1 MFPEQRTYS
10 EWKNSTFATTGVTFA
25 DGRFGG
31 NLTGPMRSCQDCH
44 MPDQVGGGCVFWDSG
59 DPWFTRQNMPQHSF
73 AGSNTWVIDAIA
85 FQAGMDAESIG
96 LTPERVQASKARNI
110 QMLRDASDMELT
122 QVGGQL
128 RVRVI
133 NQSGHKLPSGY
144 PEGRRMWVNV
154 RFLDAAGGTVAE
166 RGAYNPAT
174 ATLTADTKVY
184 EAKHGIDASVAAATG
199 LPAGVNFHLV
209 LANTKFKD
217 NRIPPRGFTNA
228 AFAADGC
235 PPVNYSYA
243 DGQHWDDTLF
253 AVPAGAVQAVAT
265 LYYQTT
271 SREYIEFLRDANKT
285 DSTGQTAYDL
295 WAMFGKSAPV
305 DMDSATLALQPAN
318 PYDLNGDGV
327 VNGADLGLLLGSW
340 GQPGP
345 SDFDGDGTTGGS
357 DLGLLLGAWG

>member
-1 MFPEQRTYS
+1 
-10 EWKNSTFATTGVTFA
+10 
-25 DGRFGG
+25 
-31 NLTGPMRSCQDCH
+31 
-44 MPDQVGGGCVFWDSG
+44 
-59 DPWFTRQNMPQHSF
+59 
-73 AGSNTWVIDAIA
+73 
-85 FQAGMDAESIG
+85 
-96 LTPERVQASKARNI
+96 
-110 QMLRDASDMELT
+110 
-122 QVGGQL
+122 
-128 RVRVI
+128 
-133 NQSGHKLPSGY
+133 
-144 PEGRRMWVNV
+144 
-154 RFLDAAGGTVAE
+154 
-166 RGAYNPAT
+166 
-174 ATLTADTKVY
+174 
-184 EAKHGIDASVAAATG
+184 
-199 LPAGVNFHLV
+199 VNFHLA

-305 DMDSATLALQPAN
+305 DMDSATLALLPAN